1 MYQQFQ
7 HLDIYPSF
15 KIFQQVSAS
24 NYTHLRHPNWPSHD
38 VQSNGPRVPRVFE
51 PTNVFSK
58 IPGGEFQVE
67 VEEIRDLQMNIIDMW
82 YKLNIYIYICIFLKH
97 GVSYSCGC
105 IHAMTTAR
113 DYNNYLYLH
122 VISIG
127 SVAVCSNLFNS
138 WLYLYLFFFPKLQQ
152 DLTGKSASDL
162 NHRKCAPYQLQV
174 EL

>member
-82 YKLNIYIYICIFLKH
+82 YKLNIYIYIY
-97 GVSYSCGC
+97 VS
-105 IHAMTTAR
+105 
-113 DYNNYLYLH
+113 
-122 VISIG
+122 
-127 SVAVCSNLFNS
+127 F
-138 WLYLYLFFFPKLQQ
+138 
-152 DLTGKSASDL
+152 
-162 NHRKCAPYQLQV
+162 
-174 EL
+174 